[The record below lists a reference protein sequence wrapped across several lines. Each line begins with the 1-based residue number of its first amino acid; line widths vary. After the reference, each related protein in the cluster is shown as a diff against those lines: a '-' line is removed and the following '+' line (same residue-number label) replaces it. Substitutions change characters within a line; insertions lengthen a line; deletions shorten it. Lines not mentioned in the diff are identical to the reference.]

1 MIFAARTSFVP
12 GVLRALLAAVLIA
25 TGICAHARVDDP
37 ALTGEVLVKLRT
49 STALDSLLGKY
60 QLGVIGQFGKRPIY
74 RLRLPDQANVKD
86 TIAALRLETDVLLA
100 EANMIFSSPE
110 ARRNNA
116 WAIGTPS
123 DYTVQ
128 WAPEAMGLPAAQL
141 RSTGAGVRIAVLD
154 TGVDFRHEALA
165 GRLLRG
171 FDFVDYDDNPS
182 EEGTQADAGFGHGTH
197 VAGIV
202 AMVAPDAKILPL
214 RVLNASGQG
223 NAWVLAE
230 ALLYAIDPDG
240 DPLTS
245 DGAHVINMSL
255 GTRTPTHILGTIA
268 KLATCEA
275 GAANDDQDDEHSD
288 AGYDDDKARCR
299 SSSGVVIVAAAGNDA
314 TDTVREYPAAE
325 RAYGLLAV
333 GASNAQSRRASF
345 SNFGRW
351 VDIAA
356 AGEGIT
362 SSVPGGYGTWSG
374 TSMAAPFVAG
384 AAALVRALNP
394 DMAPDD
400 VARRLVLSSTAL
412 QGSKL
417 RQLDVAG
424 AVRETPLRGM
434 TDRAPALND
443 GAPATTNSPPAVTD
457 SAAAVTSSP
466 PVVTDSAPAV
476 TESAPA
482 VTDSPPS

>member
-1 MIFAARTSFVP
+1 MKFAARSSFVP
-12 GVLRALLAAVLIA
+12 GALRALVAAALIA

-49 STALDSLLGKY
+49 STALDTLLGKY

-74 RLRLPDQANVKD
+74 RLKLPDQANLKD

-100 EANMIFSSPE
+100 EANMIYSSPE

-123 DYTVQ
+123 DYTAQ
-128 WAPEAMGLPAAQL
+128 WAPEAMGLPAARL

-154 TGVDFRHEALA
+154 TGVDFQHEALA

-202 AMVAPDAKILPL
+202 AMVAPDAMILPL
-214 RVLNASGQG
+214 RVLDAGGQG

-240 DPLTS
+240 DPLTN
-245 DGAHVINMSL
+245 DGAHVINLSL
-255 GTRTPTHILGTIA
+255 GTRSPTHILGTIA

-299 SSSGVVIVAAAGNDA
+299 SASGVVIVAAAGNDA
-314 TDTVREYPAAE
+314 TDTMREYPAAE

-400 VARRLVLSSTAL
+400 VARRLVSTTTAL

-417 RQLDVAG
+417 RQLDAAA
-424 AVRETPLRGM
+424 AVRDAPSRAMNE
-434 TDRAPALND
+434 RAPALND
-443 GAPATTNSPPAVTD
+443 SPPATTSTAPPATITPP
-457 SAAAVTSSP
+457 AA
-466 PVVTDSAPAV
+466 
-476 TESAPA
+476 
-482 VTDSPPS
+482 TDSPPATTDSPPATTDSPPATTDS